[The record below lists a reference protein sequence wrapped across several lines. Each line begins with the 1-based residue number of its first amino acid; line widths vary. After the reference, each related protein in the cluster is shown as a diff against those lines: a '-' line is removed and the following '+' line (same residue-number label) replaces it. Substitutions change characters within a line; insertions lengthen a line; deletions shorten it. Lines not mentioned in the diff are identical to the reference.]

1 MATVNDVIMLTIV
14 FLTCGYHVEFGLALK
29 NENSAIVDGNTTAN
43 SGERELLERL
53 FLRVL
58 FGSRCVG

>member
-14 FLTCGYHVEFGLALK
+14 FLTCGYHVEFGLAPK

-43 SGERELLERL
+43 SGERISGETIPAGT
-53 FLRVL
+53 LR
-58 FGSRCVG
+58 F